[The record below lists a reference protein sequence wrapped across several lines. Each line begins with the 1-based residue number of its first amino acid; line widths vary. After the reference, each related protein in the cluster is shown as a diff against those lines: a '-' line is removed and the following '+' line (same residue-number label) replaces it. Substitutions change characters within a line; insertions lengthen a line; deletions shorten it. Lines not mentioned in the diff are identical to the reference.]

1 MLNLQYAEMKLY
13 FSWLGFKSKD
23 MCLDELRDSGY
34 ECNKQCYQMRAS
46 VSFKRSDNSNK
57 HVHFILYERF

>member
-1 MLNLQYAEMKLY
+1 MVNSQYTEMKLY
-13 FSWLGFKSKD
+13 FYWLGFKSKG
-23 MCLDELRDSGY
+23 MFLNELRDSGY

>member
-1 MLNLQYAEMKLY
+1 MVNFQNAETKFV

-34 ECNKQCYQMRAS
+34 KCNKQCYQMREN

-57 HVHFILYERF
+57 HLHLILYKRF